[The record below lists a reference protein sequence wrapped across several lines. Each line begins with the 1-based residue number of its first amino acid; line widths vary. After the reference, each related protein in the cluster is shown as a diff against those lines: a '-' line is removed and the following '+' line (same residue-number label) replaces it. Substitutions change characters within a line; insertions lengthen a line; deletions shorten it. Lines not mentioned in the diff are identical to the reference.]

1 MSYGVFISQLLR
13 LARVNSI
20 LSGFKTSVTEFI
32 GKLIAQGFKLAAL
45 RNKFVKFYESKL
57 NIWGKYGVIFMMNL
71 SKCFNHLRLFC
82 NLIILL
88 SFVKNPILSGFKTSV
103 TEFIGKLIAQ
113 GFKLA
118 ALRNKFVKFYKSKLN
133 IWGKYGSDI
142 YDEFIE
148 MFQSSYII
156 L

>member
-20 LSGFKTSVTEFI
+20 FSGFKTSVTE
-32 GKLIAQGFKLAAL
+32 LID
-45 RNKFVKFYESKL
+45 KF
-57 NIWGKYGVIFMMNL
+57 
-71 SKCFNHLRLFC
+71 
-82 NLIILL
+82 
-88 SFVKNPILSGFKTSV
+88 
-103 TEFIGKLIAQ
+103 IAQ

-118 ALRNKFVKFYKSKLN
+118 ALRNKFVKFYKSKFN

-148 MFQSSYII
+148 MFQSSNSI